1 MGDKMGEGFMGEVFR
16 AKRRYD
22 GRPVAIKR
30 LNLTL
35 CEDVTK
41 DIDAVFPFLTGA
53 QHHPNICE
61 FIEHYKDT
69 KYQYIVME
77 LVEGVN
83 LVKTLEEQ
91 DSTHFAED
99 EILKYFSQVIFGL
112 QFLHKHHLLH
122 RDIKPE
128 SILVTPQG
136 FIKLVDFVPRLES
149 SVKSDHEAYEAM
161 RSKGESPPHVF
172 QGQRLYRAPELWR
185 KRLFTRKSDIWAA
198 GCVLYELVTRHRAFN
213 APSREEMEE
222 NICSVKYSPVQRN
235 VSADLVQLIKN
246 MLQKRP
252 SDRPYTSDVLEQI
265 STKVVMDVKDMLIAE
280 LQKQAA
286 AEASP
291 LPQRDSPPIMS
302 ADSGIFRFEPSISS
316 AAGSPR
322 SFTPETPMRG
332 MSPQIVKTDTEKFE
346 EYDFVG
352 SISSGLFGTVMKVI
366 RHSDDE
372 IFMARKISMADA
384 ESNGVEDVLHECRIL
399 QDIRHPNIIEY
410 VDHFQH
416 DGFLY
421 VIMEYVD
428 GVLLSE
434 ALAQRKKQS
443 KRLSE
448 EEIQRYFIQIM
459 LALKYLHSK
468 NIVHLN
474 LKPSNVFVNKL
485 GIVKLL
491 NFGLSAKLENENDTL
506 TRVCGTP
513 IYMCPEMY
521 DNKPYNT
528 KADMWISG
536 CILYELIALEPA
548 FYAPTTEK
556 ISLNVL
562 AGAYPPIKR
571 YVDPQLVQ
579 LLSLLLEVR
588 PEHRLTAAAVL
599 RLPIL
604 NANLSKKGDEKPLLV
619 ARVEVPAS
627 PSKKK

>member
-1 MGDKMGEGFMGEVFR
+1 MGEGFMGEVFQ

-22 GRPVAIKR
+22 GRKVVMKR
-30 LNLTL
+30 LNLNL
-35 CEDVTK
+35 CQDLTK
-41 DIDAVFPFLTGA
+41 DLDAVFPFLKGA

-61 FIEHYKDT
+61 FLEHYKDAQ
-69 KYQYIVME
+69 YQYIVME
-77 LVEGVN
+77 FVEGAN

-91 DSTHFAED
+91 DTTHFSED
-99 EILKYFSQVIFGL
+99 EILRYFAQIIFGL
-112 QFLHKHHLLH
+112 QYLHKHHLLH
-122 RDIKPE
+122 RDLKPE
-128 SILVTPQG
+128 SILVTPEG
-136 FIKLVDFVPRLES
+136 FVKLVDFVPRLES
-149 SVKSDHEAYEAM
+149 SVKSDFDAYEEK
-161 RSKGESPPHVF
+161 RKNKEPVPHVF

-185 KRLFTRKSDIWAA
+185 KKVFTRKSDIWSA

-213 APSREEMEE
+213 APSREEMEQ
-222 NICSVKYSPVQRN
+222 NICAVKYSPIQRN
-235 VSADLVQLIKN
+235 VSADLIQLILN

-252 SDRPYTSDVLEQI
+252 TDRPYTSDVLEQI
-265 STKVVMDVKDMLIAE
+265 STKVVMEVKDMLIAE
-280 LQKQAA
+280 LQKQIS
-286 AEASP
+286 EETP
-291 LPQRDSPPIMS
+291 LPNRSLPPVMS

-322 SFTPETPMRG
+322 SFTPETPLQKN
-332 MSPQIVKTDTEKFE
+332 SPMIVKTDSEKFQD
-346 EYDFVG
+346 YDFVG
-352 SISSGLFGTVMKVI
+352 TISSGLFGTVMKVI
-366 RHSDDE
+366 RREDDE
-372 IFMARKISMADA
+372 IFMARKLSVEKAGN
-384 ESNGVEDVLHECRIL
+384 SGVDDVLHECRML
-399 QDIRHPNIIEY
+399 KGIRHANIIEY
-410 VDHFQH
+410 IDHFQH

-434 ALAQRKKQS
+434 ALSQRKKLG

-474 LKPSNVFVNKL
+474 IKPSNIFVNKI
-485 GIVKLL
+485 GIVKVL

-506 TRVCGTP
+506 TLVCGTP

-521 DNKPYNT
+521 DQKPYNT
-528 KADMWISG
+528 KADMWIAG

-548 FYAPTTEK
+548 FYAPTKEK

-562 AGAYPPIKR
+562 AGAYPPFKR

-579 LLSLLLEVR
+579 LVSLLLEVR
-588 PEHRLTAAAVL
+588 PQHRLTAAEVL

-627 PSKKK
+627 PSKK